1 MIFLQ
6 EKSIPIINR
15 ALVYGNPNASKVS
28 LAWYFPLAALYY
40 IIPIVSLLLI
50 YLYIKKKRPF
60 NSSKCPSCRTRIL
73 RIKRNKGDYIISIL
87 LLNIPKLRRY
97 KCKRCKWQGLRVV
110 YPSAKRTLSPLFR

>member
-15 ALVYGNPNASKVS
+15 ALVYGNPNASKVNPA
-28 LAWYFPLAALYY
+28 LYFPPAALYY
-40 IIPIVSLLLI
+40 IVPIVSLLLI
-50 YLYIKKKRPF
+50 YLYIKRKRPF
-60 NSSKCPSCRTRIL
+60 NSSKCPACRSRIL
-73 RIKRNKGDYIISIL
+73 RINRNKSDYIISML

-97 KCKRCKWQGLRVV
+97 KCKRCKWQGIRIV